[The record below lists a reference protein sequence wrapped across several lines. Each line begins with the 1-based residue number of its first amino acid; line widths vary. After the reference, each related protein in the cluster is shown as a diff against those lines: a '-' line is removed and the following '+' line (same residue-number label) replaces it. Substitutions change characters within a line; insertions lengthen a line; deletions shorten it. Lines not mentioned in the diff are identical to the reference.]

1 MELLIEFL
9 VELILEG
16 SLEISED
23 EKMPRWLRYICL
35 IIGTLVFGAVT
46 IGLFILGVYLGR
58 ENIYVGI
65 FLIIIAFILLI
76 SGIVKFEKKY
86 IQKRTLINND

>member
-9 VELILEG
+9 VDLILEG

-23 EKMPRWLRYICL
+23 EKMPKWIRYICL
-35 IIGTLVFGAVT
+35 TIVTLVFGAVT
-46 IGLFILGVYLGR
+46 IGLFILGIYVGK

-65 FLIIIAFILLI
+65 FLILIALILLI
-76 SGIVKFEKKY
+76 SGILKFGKKY
-86 IQKRTLINND
+86 IQRRNFINDD

>member
-16 SLEISED
+16 SMEISED
-23 EKMPRWLRYICL
+23 EKMPKWLRYICL
-35 IIGTLVFGAVT
+35 TIVTLVFGAV
-46 IGLFILGVYLGR
+46 IVGLFVLGIYVGK
-58 ENIYVGI
+58 ENIYAGI
-65 FLIIIAFILLI
+65 FFILIAFILLI

-86 IQKRTLINND
+86 IEKRNLINND